1 MPPDRELFQRLRLL
15 VADGLTVEA
24 IATRVGMD
32 RAATCQ
38 ALARAGLPIPGNGTA
53 GTVITDVLL
62 FFKLWHDPELTVRDI
77 ADAMNVSPGSVM
89 RGARR
94 YGLGRRQRMRPDDAE
109 VDPEEDAVSCASLD
123 LAPFTASR
131 AAEIRRGWTEQDRS
145 IRVVQRCEPVTYGRQ
160 DFP

>member
-15 VADGLTVEA
+15 VAEGLTVDA
-24 IATRVGMD
+24 IAGRVGMD
-32 RAATCQ
+32 RPATCQ
-38 ALARAGLPIPGNGTA
+38 ALARAGLPIPGNATA
-53 GTVITDVLL
+53 GTVITDVLR
-62 FFKLWHDPELTVRDI
+62 FFQLWRDPELTVRDI

-109 VDPEEDAVSCASLD
+109 VDPKEEAASCASLD

-131 AAEIRRGWTEQDRS
+131 AAEVQRGWSDHDRRM
-145 IRVVQRCEPVTYGRQ
+145 RVVQQCEPVTYCKGNYT
-160 DFP
+160 